1 MEAKEKPLFDLLN
14 TPIQPQNQSSE
25 NKWDNNPF
33 FKQQKKAPL
42 PEPTQPQATPQP
54 MNLYEYKITAIWTVN
69 DTYKALVSGH
79 IVKKGDQIN
88 EIKIEKITK
97 KDITVKRKNK
107 RKTFRLGSIFY
118 DFQI

>member
-1 MEAKEKPLFDLLN
+1 
-14 TPIQPQNQSSE
+14 
-25 NKWDNNPF
+25 
-33 FKQQKKAPL
+33 
-42 PEPTQPQATPQP
+42 